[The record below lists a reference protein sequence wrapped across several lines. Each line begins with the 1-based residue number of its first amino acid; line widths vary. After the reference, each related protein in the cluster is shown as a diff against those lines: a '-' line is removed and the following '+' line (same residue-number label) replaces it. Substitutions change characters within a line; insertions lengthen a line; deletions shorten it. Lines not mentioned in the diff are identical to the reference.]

1 MKLTEENRKTAASIF
16 SQMTPGGMIGG
27 YCEEGFPLYFANNEM
42 VSLLGYDSYEE
53 LSEGIHGMV
62 ANTIHPEDL
71 DRVKME
77 LSNHYYPGMEYT
89 VSYRMPKKDGTWFWT
104 LDKGRVIETDDGRLA
119 IVSACTDITEI
130 IKSLEQLRAS
140 NETLLRKNEELHF
153 LNNNMPGGYHRCA
166 RTPVLTFST

>member
-1 MKLTEENRKTAASIF
+1 MCIR
-16 SQMTPGGMIGG
+16 
-27 YCEEGFPLYFANNEM
+27 
-42 VSLLGYDSYEE
+42 
-53 LSEGIHGMV
+53 
-62 ANTIHPEDL
+62 
-71 DRVKME
+71 DR
-77 LSNHYYPGMEYT
+77 
-89 VSYRMPKKDGTWFWT
+89 FWT

-166 RTPVLTFST
+166 RTPDFDLLYMSNRFLEIFGFTREEIHDKFDDKFINMVHPEDRCVLLDTIFYTGKSSSVFNLQYRMLSSRGYIWVVDQTKPMSCLLYTSRCV